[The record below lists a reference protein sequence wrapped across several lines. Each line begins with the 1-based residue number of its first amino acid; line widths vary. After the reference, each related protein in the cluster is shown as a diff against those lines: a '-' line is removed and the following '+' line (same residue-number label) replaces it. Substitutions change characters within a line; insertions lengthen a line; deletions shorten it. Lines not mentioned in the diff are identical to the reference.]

1 MNTELRLRRETFEEP
16 LIERLGVGGGM
27 IPFAI
32 DEHGTIRVLLGR
44 ERFVAGWKGSCRW
57 SGFEGSRKVA
67 ETLNETSAREFDE
80 ESMGVVMGPKAARRI
95 IDDKLYALR
104 IVLKIL
110 SERKTPRYHT
120 NHAVQI
126 PYDATI
132 PKRFLAT
139 RIEVE
144 AVERLVQ
151 EWRYVRP
158 ESFPAKDVGAVAA
171 SADGSEAVEVC
182 ALAED
187 VADAPVTTIRDAREC
202 KQALRWATLRAE
214 VDAAVRCAAH
224 PALCVRRRQ
233 GWLCDTT
240 LNADYMEKDLLKWW
254 DLDELQHV
262 ISNRGRAGHD
272 RFRPYFLPVLQT
284 LIEEFLALPPSPNA
298 AVSPDVL
305 ADPEAPRACEDD
317 ANGRPGHSDRPH
329 ATRNRRDHP
338 DSEDDVSEQTEEV
351 CPGCPPI

>member
-57 SGFEGSRKVA
+57 SGFEGSRKAA

-80 ESMGVVMGPKAARRI
+80 ESMGVVMGPCAARRI

-120 NHAVQI
+120 THAVQI
-126 PYDATI
+126 PFDETI
-132 PKRFLAT
+132 PERFLAT

-144 AVERLVQ
+144 VVERLVQ

-158 ESFPAKDVGAVAA
+158 ESFPAEDVGAVAA
-171 SADGSEAVEVC
+171 SSDGGEAVEVC
-182 ALAED
+182 ALSEN
-187 VADAPVTTIRDAREC
+187 VADAPVTTLRDAREC
-202 KQALRWATLRAE
+202 KQALRWAKLRTE
-214 VDAAVRCAAH
+214 VDEAVRRVAH

-240 LNADYMEKDLLKWW
+240 LNADFMEKDLLRWW

-284 LIEEFLALPPSPNA
+284 LIEEFLALPPSPDA
-298 AVSPDVL
+298 AVSSEVL
-305 ADPEAPRACEDD
+305 TDAESPRACKHDSD
-317 ANGRPGHSDRPH
+317 GRPCHRERPDAARHRSDH
-329 ATRNRRDHP
+329 T
-338 DSEDDVSEQTEEV
+338 DSEEDVSEPTDDPRRP
-351 CPGCPPI
+351 PG